1 MADLTPRD
9 LFQEEPSTRW
19 LRLNTLVTLRWV
31 AVAGQVIAIT
41 VAQYAF
47 SLDTHLGLI
56 AFVIGLSIIANLISI
71 VVYPQGT
78 RLNEIQAM
86 MMLLF
91 DLGQL
96 TLLLYL
102 TGGLHNPFAML
113 LVVPVTVAAMAL
125 STRATVLVGAVTVT
139 LTSFVGITHIPL
151 RNTLGVALRVPD
163 VFVLGYW
170 VAIVIA
176 VGFVALYTR
185 RVSTEMQS
193 MSQALL
199 ATQMALAREQKLT
212 DLGGVVAAYAHELG
226 TPLATIKLV
235 GGELAEELEGELR
248 EDAQLISEQAD
259 RCRDILQS
267 MGRAGKDDLH
277 LRQAPLGAVLD
288 EAAEPHLGR
297 GTEILVEI
305 SDPLDQPVIL
315 RRPEIIHGLRN
326 MIQNAV
332 DFAATSVWVEAT
344 WTDRAITVRII
355 DDGRGF
361 APHLIGRIGDPF
373 LRRRKMPSDNGE
385 RPGYEGMGLGMFI
398 AKTLLERTGAELS
411 FANGA
416 EPYTGRTRP
425 GQKAGAI
432 AEVTWKRGAEG
443 IEVEEKSTALGEN
456 TRFQA

>member
-9 LFQEEPSTRW
+9 LFQEEPGTRW
-19 LRLNTLVTLRWV
+19 IRLHTLVTLRWI
-31 AVAGQVIAIT
+31 AVAGQIMAIT

-47 SLDTHLGLI
+47 SLETPLALI
-56 AFVIGLSIIANLISI
+56 GFVIGLSVIANLISI
-71 VVYPQGT
+71 VVYPQDT
-78 RLNEIQAM
+78 RMNELQAM
-86 MMLLF
+86 LMLLF

-96 TLLLYL
+96 GLLLYL

-113 LVVPVTVAAMAL
+113 LVVPVTVTSLAL
-125 STRATVLVGAVTVT
+125 SMRAALLVGAVTVT
-139 LTSFVGITHIPL
+139 LASLVGLVHIPL
-151 RNTLGVALRVPD
+151 LNTVGEAIRVPD
-163 VFVLGYW
+163 IFLLGHW
-170 VAIVIA
+170 IAIVIA

-235 GGELAEELEGELR
+235 GGELASELDGDLR

-288 EAAEPHLGR
+288 EAADPHADR
-297 GTEILVEI
+297 GKEILVELD
-305 SDPLDQPVIL
+305 DPADQPTIL
-315 RRPEIIHGLRN
+315 RHPEIIHGLRN
-326 MIQNAV
+326 MVQNAV
-332 DFAATSVWVEAT
+332 DFAATTVWIEAT
-344 WTDRAITVRII
+344 WTDQTITVRII
-355 DDGRGF
+355 DDGRGY

-373 LRRRKMPSDNGE
+373 LRRRKSTSDKE
-385 RPGYEGMGLGMFI
+385 RPEYEGMGLGMFI

-416 EPYTGRTRP
+416 EPYTGRSRP

-432 AEVTWKRGAEG
+432 AEVTWHRTPEG
-443 IEVEEKSTALGEN
+443 IEVKDKNQALGEN
-456 TRFQA
+456 TPFHA